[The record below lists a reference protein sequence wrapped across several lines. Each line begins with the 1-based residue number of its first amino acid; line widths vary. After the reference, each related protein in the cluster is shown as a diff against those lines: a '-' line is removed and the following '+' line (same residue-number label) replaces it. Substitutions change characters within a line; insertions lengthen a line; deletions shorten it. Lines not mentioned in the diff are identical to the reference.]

1 MQNYTQ
7 QVFTRITVRQQKQ
20 VKRLCKRA
28 EMSPSEFIRNAIKE
42 KIGREQLQL
51 PALKP
56 RNRYL
61 KVNVTPE

>member
-42 KIGREQLQL
+42 KIVREQLQL

-61 KVNVTPE
+61 KVNFTPE

>member
-42 KIGREQLQL
+42 KIVREQA
-51 PALKP
+51 PAQA
-56 RNRYL
+56 
-61 KVNVTPE
+61 VIQQ